1 MKRDTSLLRP
11 TKMDKHTIFFK
22 CMYAHFQKGFH
33 IGHFEV
39 ALETESRWFQSALW
53 DCFGGRIFNMV
64 ANSSPKAVP
73 QCTLTIISTRSPSQ
87 PQSGKQRYIQK
98 KEKRN
103 QKKETILGTG
113 FLTYNPTLANCIYF
127 GKSQY
132 S

>member
-22 CMYAHFQKGFH
+22 CMYTHFQKGFH

-73 QCTLTIISTRSPSQ
+73 QCTLTTISTRSPSQ
-87 PQSGKQRYIQK
+87 PQSG
-98 KEKRN
+98 E
-103 QKKETILGTG
+103 
-113 FLTYNPTLANCIYF
+113 
-127 GKSQY
+127 
-132 S
+132 

>member
-11 TKMDKHTIFFK
+11 TKMDCKT
-22 CMYAHFQKGFH
+22 HFQKGFY

-73 QCTLTIISTRSPSQ
+73 QCTLTTISTRSPSQ
-87 PQSGKQRYIQK
+87 PQSG
-98 KEKRN
+98 E
-103 QKKETILGTG
+103 
-113 FLTYNPTLANCIYF
+113 
-127 GKSQY
+127 
-132 S
+132 